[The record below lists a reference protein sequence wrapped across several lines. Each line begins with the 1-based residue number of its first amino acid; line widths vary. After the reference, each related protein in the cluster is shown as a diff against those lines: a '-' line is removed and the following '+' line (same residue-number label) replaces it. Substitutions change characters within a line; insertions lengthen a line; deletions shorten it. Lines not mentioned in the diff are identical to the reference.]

1 MSSDKCNIHLSM
13 CSPSRS
19 SLISTLVFVLDIIK
33 IVALVFFYVV
43 VIMAGL
49 AFDVYRCQFDHSTV
63 QDPDISINLP
73 RLEGAEKA
81 VCPLKA
87 ASSSA
92 TCTSSPSGFPSS
104 SSSPAIL
111 ESSFDGPR
119 LVPELRLHWSISC
132 SDISPQLHNAPI
144 GPGHHIHALFSDAWN
159 ENAVL
164 LKQLLLTHDAL
175 DVANSDIDRLVVE
188 NLTMTNQM
196 DRLTRDLQIEQIRRD
211 EAESMS
217 RDATAKMSS
226 QRSTLYSLQSAN
238 TALRFEIANLKAER
252 DELVAE
258 KKSSSLQQERDGEVQ
273 ALQGALV
280 RTKKELEGA
289 KRELRKLKRAAAGE
303 TFSLCSSLSSDS
315 HEQEYLN

>member
-1 MSSDKCNIHLSM
+1 MSSDNCNVRLSV

-19 SLISTLVFVLDIIK
+19 SATSTFVFVLDVLK
-33 IVALVFFYVV
+33 VVTLVFFYVV

-49 AFDVYRCQFDHSTV
+49 AFDVYRCQLDPSKV
-63 QDPDISINLP
+63 QDPDPSIYSP
-73 RLEGAEKA
+73 RLQEAEKA
-81 VCPLKA
+81 VFPLKA

-111 ESSFDGPR
+111 ESSMDSPR
-119 LVPELRLHWSISC
+119 LVPEPRLHWSISC
-132 SDISPQLHNAPI
+132 SDISPQLHNALI

-164 LKQLLLTHDAL
+164 LKQLLRVQDAL
-175 DVANSDIDRLVVE
+175 DTANSDIDNLVLD
-188 NLTMTNQM
+188 NLTMSNQM
-196 DRLTRDLQIEQIRRD
+196 DRFTRDLEIEQVRRD

-226 QRSTLYSLQSAN
+226 QRSTLSLLQSTN
-238 TALRFEIANLKAER
+238 IALRFEIANLRAER
-252 DELVAE
+252 DELIAE
-258 KKSSSLQQERDGEVQ
+258 KKSFDLRQERDEEIQ

-280 RTKKELEGA
+280 RTKRELEGA

-315 HEQEYLN
+315 CEQESLN